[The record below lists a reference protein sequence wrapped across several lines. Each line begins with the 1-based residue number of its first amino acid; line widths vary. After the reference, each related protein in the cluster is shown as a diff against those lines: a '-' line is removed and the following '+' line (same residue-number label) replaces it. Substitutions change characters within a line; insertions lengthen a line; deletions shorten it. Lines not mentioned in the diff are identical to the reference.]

1 MSWKDYFENKIW
13 SRGKEYYINDH
24 VFDFQQSA
32 NGMSARVAG
41 SESYRVEIRL
51 TPDKK
56 EIQEMRCTCPYA
68 AQDNCK
74 HMAAVLCK
82 YLYDENEEL
91 ETVVRAT
98 DSEVES
104 FILQADERQLRSALI
119 ELVKMDSGLLIQLKQ
134 KMNISVSSKEVQGLR
149 LQLAMI
155 FSEYEDSE
163 GFIDYYAGDGLVNDL
178 SDFFLEYVDPM
189 VENGDYHSVFLFS
202 TDVLSLLSDTEMDGS
217 SGEHDWIAENH
228 GVVYWREIAK
238 FADEKVQNELF
249 EWLMKQLSCHLLED
263 FLEDY
268 LQTVLFESFQSQEQ
282 LQRKLHFVDQMI
294 QEISEGTSE
303 GWWKD
308 YQLKKWLPY
317 KMQVL
322 VDLDESNERLR
333 LFFEQHQQI
342 VDVRSRYIDEL
353 ISRKEYHEAI
363 KCLEDSVKSKEIP
376 DETRWKYQWLLKDL
390 YRKMDNRQAYQK
402 MLWTLVQQMSKFDF
416 HLELYNELKSQ
427 YAPEEWLD
435 QREQLI
441 QSWEKSHGDLN
452 QIYKLEGL
460 YDRLMKN
467 LLENGTI
474 YDLAAYEDILK
485 KDYSSQ
491 LLERYQT
498 LVEEMAVPVTNRRTY
513 QQIASLLRRM
523 KKFKGGTLKVHG
535 LVLDLQEKYKRRRA
549 MVEELGKVL
558 S

>member
-13 SRGKEYYINDH
+13 SRGKEYYINNH

-98 DSEVES
+98 VSEVES
-104 FILQADERQLRSALI
+104 FILQADERQLRLALI

-189 VENGDYHSVFLFS
+189 VENGDYYSVFLFS

-333 LFFEQHQQI
+333 FFFEQHQQI

-402 MLWTLVQQMSKFDF
+402 MLWILVQQMSKFDF

-427 YAPEEWLD
+427 YTPEEWLN

-452 QIYKLEGL
+452 RIYKLEGL

-485 KDYSSQ
+485 KDYSPQ

>member
-13 SRGKEYYINDH
+13 SRGKEYYINNH

-333 LFFEQHQQI
+333 FFFEQHQQI

-427 YAPEEWLD
+427 YTPEEWLD

-452 QIYKLEGL
+452 RIYKLEGL

-485 KDYSSQ
+485 KDYSPQ

>member
-1 MSWKDYFENKIW
+1 
-13 SRGKEYYINDH
+13 
-24 VFDFQQSA
+24 
-32 NGMSARVAG
+32 
-41 SESYRVEIRL
+41 
-51 TPDKK
+51 
-56 EIQEMRCTCPYA
+56 MRCTCPYA

-333 LFFEQHQQI
+333 FFFEQHQQI

-427 YAPEEWLD
+427 YTPEEWLD

-452 QIYKLEGL
+452 RIYKLEGL

-474 YDLAAYEDILK
+474 YDLVAYEDILK
-485 KDYSSQ
+485 KDYSPQ